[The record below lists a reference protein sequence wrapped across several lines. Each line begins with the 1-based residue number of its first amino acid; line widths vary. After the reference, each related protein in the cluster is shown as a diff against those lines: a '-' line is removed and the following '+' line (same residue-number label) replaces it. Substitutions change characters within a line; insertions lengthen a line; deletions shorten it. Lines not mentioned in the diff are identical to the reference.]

1 MENLYLR
8 FWILITHLALGHF
21 PQITWERLWIM
32 NSKESLYRMLM
43 QGRNMNSRDIS
54 LTNLTREVN
63 ILRLVRLDLSS
74 SRRDLTTHL
83 LTTLLSSL
91 RVQMMKTDYPCLS
104 LKFSKTQIF
113 WNLLEETKVFN
124 NRNQCNNRKQL
135 MTVFCKANY

>member
-1 MENLYLR
+1 
-8 FWILITHLALGHF
+8 
-21 PQITWERLWIM
+21 
-32 NSKESLYRMLM
+32 
-43 QGRNMNSRDIS
+43 MNSRDTS

-83 LTTLLSSL
+83 LTTLLSNL

-104 LKFSKTQIF
+104 LKFSKTQTF
-113 WNLLEETKVFN
+113 SNLLEETKVFN
-124 NRNQCNNRKQL
+124 SRNQCNNKKQL